1 MEKYVVTITRNFG
14 SLGRPIAKRL
24 SELLDIEYYDR
35 DIVEAASKKMN
46 LPVSVISD
54 AEEKGSNFFRMLFPL
69 GMESAE
75 RQEEV
80 FLTQQKII
88 NELVSK
94 ESCIIV
100 GRCSDFILAEE
111 KNAVH
116 IYIYASYDNRLRN
129 CIDSL
134 NMKPDV
140 AKRMMKDVDKARNA
154 YHKQYAKYAMDDPN
168 HKDILINSGL
178 LGVEQT
184 AQLLADMIR
193 RKFQIPDIKSVK

>member
-1 MEKYVVTITRNFG
+1 MEKYIVTITRNFG

-24 SELLDIEYYDR
+24 SELLEIEYYDR

-54 AEEKGSNFFRMLFPL
+54 TEEKGSNLFRMLFPL
-69 GMESAE
+69 GTESIE

-80 FLTQQKII
+80 FSTQQKVI
-88 NELVSK
+88 NELASK

-100 GRCSDFILAEE
+100 GRCADAILAKE

-116 IYIYASYDNRLRN
+116 IYIYAPYENRLHN

-140 AKRMMKDVDKARNA
+140 AKRMIRDVDKARKS

-168 HKDILINSGL
+168 YKDISINSSL

-184 AQLLADMIR
+184 AQLLANLIR
-193 RKFQIPDIKSVK
+193 MKFQLLK